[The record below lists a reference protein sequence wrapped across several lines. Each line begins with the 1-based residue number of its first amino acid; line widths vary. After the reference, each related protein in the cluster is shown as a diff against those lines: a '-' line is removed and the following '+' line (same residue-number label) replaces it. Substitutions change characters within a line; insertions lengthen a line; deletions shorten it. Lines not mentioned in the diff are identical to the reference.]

1 MPRLTHETLYLAHAT
16 LSPLFRPALMQQ
28 ILEGLRIVEG
38 SAFIAAPMC
47 GMTLAQLGADV
58 IRFDNISGG
67 IDYRR
72 WPLGPNNASIY
83 WAELNKGKRSFAVD
97 LRSPR
102 GRELVTAL
110 ITADGENG
118 GIFSTN
124 LPAKGWLSYE
134 TLAAS
139 RPDLILLAIVG
150 DRHGGTAL
158 DYTVNAKV
166 GFPNM
171 TGPEDDERPV
181 NHVLPAWDN
190 IAAYMAAV
198 SLLAAERH
206 RRITGEGQK
215 VDLALAD
222 CALATMGHL
231 GYIGEVAINDESR
244 PRFGND
250 LYGALGRDFV
260 SQDDRR
266 MMIIAITP
274 KQWAGL
280 QRASGLTDA
289 MSSLAQRLGLDLN
302 VEGNRFIARKEIFSL
317 IEQWTSTT
325 PYAAIESAL
334 TDNECCWG
342 PYQTVRE
349 LVETDIDVSE
359 DNPIFSMVDQ
369 PDIGRYL
376 VPGQPMSF
384 SAVER
389 EPARAAPRLGEH
401 TDEILGDLLG
411 LGDAEIGKLH
421 DEGTVAG
428 PG

>member
-1 MPRLTHETLYLAHAT
+1 MQKI
-16 LSPLFRPALMQQ
+16 LS
-28 ILEGLRIVEG
+28 GLRIVEG

-67 IDYRR
+67 VDYRR
-72 WPLGPNNASIY
+72 WPVTSDNHSIY

-97 LRSPR
+97 LRSDR

-110 ITADGENG
+110 IAAGGDEG

-134 TLAAS
+134 ALS
-139 RPDLILLAIVG
+139 VHRPDLIQLAIVG

-166 GFPNM
+166 GFPDI
-171 TGPEDDERPV
+171 TGPEDDSRPV

-190 IAAYMAAV
+190 IAAYLGAI

-206 RRITGEGQK
+206 RRMTGEGQK
-215 VDLALAD
+215 IDLSLAD

-231 GYIGEVAINDESR
+231 GYIGEVAINGDAR
-244 PRFGND
+244 PRYGND
-250 LYGALGRDFV
+250 LYGALGRDFA
-260 SQDDRR
+260 SADGRR

-280 QRASGLTDA
+280 QRAAGFTEQANALGE
-289 MSSLAQRLGLDLN
+289 RLGLDLN
-302 VEGNRFIARKEIFSL
+302 IEGNRFLARKEIFAL
-317 IEQWTSTT
+317 IENWTSTAT
-325 PYAAIESAL
+325 FADIERAL
-334 TDNECCWG
+334 NEHGCCWG

-349 LVETDIDVSE
+349 LVENDPDVSPE
-359 DNPIFSMVDQ
+359 NPIFSLVEQ
-369 PDIGRYL
+369 PDIGRYP

-384 SAVER
+384 GAVARKSAA
-389 EPARAAPRLGEH
+389 PAPRLGEH
-401 TDEILGDLLG
+401 TDEILADLLG
-411 LGDAEIGKLH
+411 LDDGAIGRLH
-421 DEGTVAG
+421 DDGVVAA
-428 PG
+428 PR